1 MSVFAVKYKSEEG
14 QDLLTLKV
22 KASNSEAAVERVLR
36 DFNLPKSSLTVELL
50 PGVDNREA
58 DLL

>member
-1 MSVFAVKYKSEEG
+1 MSVFLVKYKSEEG

-22 KASNSEAAVERVLR
+22 KASDGESALERVIR
-36 DFNLPKSSLTVELL
+36 EFNLPKKDLEVDIL
-50 PGVDNREA
+50 PGIDNREV

>member
-1 MSVFAVKYKSEEG
+1 MAVFQVKYKSEEG

-22 KASNSEAAVERVLR
+22 KASNKEEAVERVLR
-36 DFNLPKSSLTVELL
+36 DFNLPKEALEVEIL